1 MGAGQYG
8 AWSGVQSLRVDFDA
22 VSGLSPD
29 DGATTTD
36 TTPTFSWNSVEGAKG
51 YELQIA
57 GTRAGVDTAPATSVT
72 GTSYT
77 PTSALTN
84 LQIHY
89 WRVRAKDGVW
99 SGVQSLMIDLG
110 TMNGLVP
117 TDGSSTT
124 DTMPTFS
131 WNAVEGAKG
140 YELQIAGTRA
150 GVDTAPATSVAGT
163 SYTPTSALTKGKTHY
178 WQVRA
183 KDGAGQYGAWSGVQ
197 SLRVDF
203 DAVSGLSPDDGAT
216 TTDTTPTFSWNSV
229 EGAKGYEL
237 QIAGTRAGV
246 DTAPATSVT
255 GTSYTPTSALTNLQ
269 IHYWRV
275 RAKDGVWSGVQ
286 SLMIDLG
293 TMNGLVPTD
302 GSSTTDT
309 MPTFSWNAVEGA
321 KGYELQIAGTR
332 AGVETAPATSVAGT
346 SYTPTSA
353 LTKGKTHYW
362 QVRAKDGAGQ
372 YGAWSGVQSLRVDF
386 DAVSGLSP
394 DDGATTTDTTPTF
407 SWNSVEGA
415 KGYELQ
421 IAGTRAGVEHRP
433 GHERNGHLLHAHIGT
448 DKLADPL
455 LACAGEGWCLEWGS
469 ELDD

>member
-1 MGAGQYG
+1 M
-8 AWSGVQSLRVDFDA
+8 
-22 VSGLSPD
+22 
-29 DGATTTD
+29 
-36 TTPTFSWNSVEGAKG
+36 
-51 YELQIA
+51 
-57 GTRAGVDTAPATSVT
+57 
-72 GTSYT
+72 
-77 PTSALTN
+77 
-84 LQIHY
+84 
-89 WRVRAKDGVW
+89 
-99 SGVQSLMIDLG
+99 
-110 TMNGLVP
+110 
-117 TDGSSTT
+117 
-124 DTMPTFS
+124 
-131 WNAVEGAKG
+131 
-140 YELQIAGTRA
+140 
-150 GVDTAPATSVAGT
+150 
-163 SYTPTSALTKGKTHY
+163 
-178 WQVRA
+178 
-183 KDGAGQYGAWSGVQ
+183 
-197 SLRVDF
+197 
-203 DAVSGLSPDDGAT
+203 
-216 TTDTTPTFSWNSV
+216 

-421 IAGTRAGVEHRP
+421 IAGTRAGVDTAPATSVTGTSYTPTSALTNLQIHYWRVRAKDGVWSGVQSLMIDLGTMNGLVPTDGSSHHGHHAYLQLECGGGSEGLRVADSRHPGGGGNRP
-433 GHERNGHLLHAHIGT
+433 GHERSGHLLHAHIGL
-448 DKLADPL
+448 DKREDPL
-455 LACAGEGWCLEWGS
+455 LASAGKGWGWAVRGLEWSS
-469 ELDD
+469 EPAGRF